1 MAERAVLRTRSVCV
15 RRLESDGVINVRF
28 SGNCLMNSDG
38 GRGGERWDVDRSSAG
53 ISVPDFL
60 YEYFMSQLDEFVWIL
75 FVCASL
81 VFVLTWYVILVRS
94 DVPKGRAV
102 LSSAPGQRP
111 CLGPLLHRDPT
122 RRWCWEGNPSLAAA
136 VTGRSFILITY
147 RGLFG
152 NGCAEAEGRRDG
164 SRCRHRVPVIIKYGR
179 WFSFLCR

>member
-102 LSSAPGQRP
+102 LSSAPGQHP

-122 RRWCWEGNPSLAAA
+122 RPL
-136 VTGRSFILITY
+136 VLGREPQPGGSGHEAFVYPDNIQGIIRKWVR
-147 RGLFG
+147 RG
-152 NGCAEAEGRRDG
+152 GRQM
-164 SRCRHRVPVIIKYGR
+164 
-179 WFSFLCR
+179 